1 MAKGPEIATDV
12 LLCGTG
18 WNKTSFDFFEPEEAV
33 RLGLPHPLKYEQAG
47 ESIKWAQL
55 EAKADEEIVA
65 KFPILAE
72 PPEHLHKD
80 PRTTP
85 YRLYKSIAPL
95 HDNSIAFIGFAIVA
109 NYFRGV
115 ECQAIWATA
124 FLDGKV
130 CLPTQESREAEIART
145 TAWCKRRYLSNG
157 QLGNFFPF
165 ESNLYLD
172 QLLRDVGLSTH
183 LKGWFNYYFTPSK
196 AKDLAGLK
204 DEYIAKH
211 GAGSLPSLIRGKRL
225 ELGSDECPSTVA
237 IDSSRTM

>member
-1 MAKGPEIATDV
+1 MKSTWTDNVPGFSGRTVRGLLHKEDFWDVLASSVHIYLDDVLEVDNRLIRLAKGPEIATDV

-109 NYFRGV
+109 NYFRGRV
-115 ECQAIWATA
+115 SSNMGHC
-124 FLDGKV
+124 F
-130 CLPTQESREAEIART
+130 SRWEGMPADSRVS
-145 TAWCKRRYLSNG
+145 RG
-157 QLGNFFPF
+157 
-165 ESNLYLD
+165 
-172 QLLRDVGLSTH
+172 RDRANNCV
-183 LKGWFNYYFTPSK
+183 
-196 AKDLAGLK
+196 
-204 DEYIAKH
+204 
-211 GAGSLPSLIRGKRL
+211 
-225 ELGSDECPSTVA
+225 V
-237 IDSSRTM
+237 